1 MNAAIAVRV
10 PSEEEARSLDPG
22 GQERSSFILQVHR
35 PMSPLLL
42 EQLHEVLATLD
53 SETNLVP
60 VEPLME
66 FIDIGDDTAAH
77 EETVPAHIRANRA
90 ALREASLRGEAQLRR
105 WSEDGTLIEG
115 KRVQDVWG
123 ITRQALDKA
132 RERGEIFSFRI
143 GGQHFY
149 PAEALHLT
157 REHLVRIIAALGEG
171 SAASKLMFLRR
182 RHGTLGGCTP
192 AEAIE
197 KGKLVEVLRLA
208 QAWTQS

>member
-1 MNAAIAVRV
+1 MNAAIAVRI

-66 FIDIGDDTAAH
+66 FIDLDEPAGRDDT
-77 EETVPAHIRANRA
+77 EPPHIRANRA
-90 ALREASLRGEAQLRR
+90 ALREASLRGEAQLRK
-105 WSEDGTLIEG
+105 WSEDGTLVEG
-115 KRVQDVWG
+115 RRLQDTWG

-149 PAEALHLT
+149 PSEALHLT
-157 REHLVRIIAALGEG
+157 REHLARILEALGPA
-171 SAASKLMFLRR
+171 SAASKLIFLRR
-182 RHGTLGGCTP
+182 RHGTLGGATP

-197 KGKLVEVLRLA
+197 KGRLAEVLRLA

>member
-1 MNAAIAVRV
+1 MNAAIAVRI
-10 PSEEEARSLDPG
+10 PSEEEARSLDSD

-35 PMSPLLL
+35 PMSPTLLA
-42 EQLHEVLATLD
+42 QLHEALATLD
-53 SETNLVP
+53 SETHLVP

-66 FIDIGDDTAAH
+66 FIDIGEDASAPDPAL
-77 EETVPAHIRANRA
+77 PAHVHANRA
-90 ALREASLRGEAQLRR
+90 AMREASLRGEAQLRK
-105 WSEDGTLIEG
+105 WSEDGTLVEG
-115 KRVQDVWG
+115 RRLQDTWG

-157 REHLVRIIAALGEG
+157 REHLGQVIAALGEA
-171 SAASKLMFLRR
+171 SAARKLIFLRR
-182 RHGTLGGCTP
+182 QHGALGGCSV

-197 KGKLVEVLRLA
+197 KGKLAEVLRLA
-208 QAWTQS
+208 QAWTES

>member
-1 MNAAIAVRV
+1 MNAAIAVRI
-10 PSEEEARSLDPG
+10 PSEAEARSLDPA

-35 PMSPLLL
+35 PMSPSLL

-60 VEPLME
+60 VEPVME
-66 FIDIGDDTAAH
+66 FIDLDEPAGREDP
-77 EETVPAHIRANRA
+77 VPAHVRANRA
-90 ALREASLRGEAQLRR
+90 AMREASLRGEAQLRK
-105 WSEDGTLIEG
+105 WSEDGTLVEG
-115 KRVQDVWG
+115 RRIQDAWG

-157 REHLVRIIAALGEG
+157 REHLARIIEALGPA
-171 SAASKLMFLRR
+171 SAASKLIFLRR
-182 RHGTLGGCTP
+182 QHGSLGAATP

-197 KGKLVEVLRLA
+197 KGRLADVLRLA

>member
-1 MNAAIAVRV
+1 MNAAIAVRI
-10 PSEEEARSLDPG
+10 PSEEEARSLDSG

-42 EQLHEVLATLD
+42 EQLHEVLAKLD

-66 FIDIGDDTAAH
+66 FIDLGDDTAGR
-77 EETVPAHIRANRA
+77 EDTLPAHIRANRA
-90 ALREASLRGEAQLRR
+90 AMREASLRGEAQLRK
-105 WSEDGTLIEG
+105 WSEDGTLVEG
-115 KRVQDVWG
+115 KRLQDAWG

-157 REHLVRIIAALGEG
+157 REHLGQIIAALGPA
-171 SAASKLMFLRR
+171 SAASKLIFLRR
-182 RHGTLGGCTP
+182 QHGSLGACTP

-197 KGKLVEVLRLA
+197 KGKLAEVLRLA

>member
-1 MNAAIAVRV
+1 MNAAIAVRI

-35 PMSPLLL
+35 PMSPSLL
-42 EQLHEVLATLD
+42 EQLHEVLAALD
-53 SETNLVP
+53 SETHLVP

-66 FIDIGDDTAAH
+66 FIDLDEPAGREDS
-77 EETVPAHIRANRA
+77 VPAQLRANRA
-90 ALREASLRGEAQLRR
+90 AIREASLRGEAQLRK

-115 KRVQDVWG
+115 KRLQDVWG

-149 PAEALHLT
+149 PSEALHLT
-157 REHLVRIIAALGEG
+157 REHLARIIAALGPA
-171 SAASKLMFLRR
+171 SAASKLIFLRR
-182 RHGTLGGCTP
+182 QHGALGAATP

-197 KGKLVEVLRLA
+197 KGRLADVLRLA